1 MPPVIP
7 PSDPLPPSAWGDSRR
22 RRIGLLGGSFN
33 PAHAGHLHISRMA
46 LARLGL
52 DEVWWLVSP
61 QNPLKAR
68 SGMAPLHQR
77 LESARRVAT
86 PERRLRIWAPEQSFR
101 SSYTVDTLRTLRQRF
116 PQVAF
121 VWLMGADN
129 LVQIPRWHRWTEIFG
144 TVPVAILDRGPYSG
158 AALAG
163 QAAHRL
169 AAARCPAWRAHRL
182 ADLPPPAWVF
192 LPIRRHPASSTA
204 LRAAGV

>member
-1 MPPVIP
+1 
-7 PSDPLPPSAWGDSRR
+7 
-22 RRIGLLGGSFN
+22 
-33 PAHAGHLHISRMA
+33 MA
-46 LARLGL
+46 LSRLGL

-68 SGMAPLHQR
+68 AGMARLDQR
-77 LESARRVAT
+77 LESARRIAAAD
-86 PERRLRIWAPEQSFR
+86 RRLRIWAPEQRFR
-101 SSYTVDTLRTLRQRF
+101 SAYTVDTLRTLRQRF